1 MSCPCRISR
10 CALVLWATLTFSQA
24 NVFAQPVPEA
34 SRPACA
40 YCGAALPN
48 GVHSSN
54 CPYYAPGSKSS
65 GRKAK
70 QGLSS
75 TDINTMIVGTL
86 FESLLTSMFADQTA
100 TEKEALAAKQRASE
114 IARQHEALKRVKE
127 AEEQAEFEKM
137 MQSYKQLD
145 GSQRVGFKTLS
156 DSDLQF
162 KTIDGDMETLAA
174 DARKPFDAPPDMN
187 VPGVDG
193 AGGGTPFFGD
203 TMPLQDIQFLVHPE
217 NDPNV
222 VDLRNAQAYVVESL
236 KSDDQKLTAATQPPT
251 QRGQGQ
257 PSAVDCAILSKK
269 LDGFINQRSK
279 FQKTIDLAQ
288 DQVTTWQNANRNA
301 LLNAAK
307 DGLEYFSGQLL
318 EDLTKRGKAADRLQ
332 AIYRKNAP
340 QMAQEGLPTADI
352 ESTIKRLKALSATGR
367 IADLT
372 SNVKDWQGFV
382 QNGVSALMLQL
393 TASNQ
398 EIGQMLEDPQMQKY
412 FEMDSPEIKALLD
425 ISRIAA
431 SANVFGKWVAHK
443 LPIIGGVELSINQ
456 SYNALDWILSYKRI
470 KEANAIN
477 GRVLEAARSIQQN
490 IEYTYMEMGD
500 CR

>member
-1 MSCPCRISR
+1 
-10 CALVLWATLTFSQA
+10 
-24 NVFAQPVPEA
+24 
-34 SRPACA
+34 
-40 YCGAALPN
+40 
-48 GVHSSN
+48 
-54 CPYYAPGSKSS
+54 
-65 GRKAK
+65 
-70 QGLSS
+70 
-75 TDINTMIVGTL
+75 
-86 FESLLTSMFADQTA
+86 
-100 TEKEALAAKQRASE
+100 
-114 IARQHEALKRVKE
+114 
-127 AEEQAEFEKM
+127 
-137 MQSYKQLD
+137 
-145 GSQRVGFKTLS
+145 
-156 DSDLQF
+156 
-162 KTIDGDMETLAA
+162 
-174 DARKPFDAPPDMN
+174 
-187 VPGVDG
+187 
-193 AGGGTPFFGD
+193 
-203 TMPLQDIQFLVHPE
+203 
-217 NDPNV
+217 
-222 VDLRNAQAYVVESL
+222 
-236 KSDDQKLTAATQPPT
+236 
-251 QRGQGQ
+251 
-257 PSAVDCAILSKK
+257 VDCAILSKK